1 MPAARYVQARQYAS
15 IFRSS
20 SLVTRSAVET
30 VLASAA
36 VGCTCVI
43 SSAMSSPPLLEP
55 RPAWTGSPCDHS
67 FPLHHC
73 EPRDQSVRVVV
84 TADTQEVV
92 QTAVPHVATD
102 ERLKARPALDHPDE
116 VPVEVS
122 PARLSPPALGLAEPK
137 MDIRRDTD
145 ETEHSRVQTELF
157 LEDARAVREQRVL
170 DRFARQP
177 VAAGKLESREQRR
190 CRQRLV
196 I

>member
-1 MPAARYVQARQYAS
+1 AARDSTAWPPAAAGRPW
-15 IFRSS
+15 
-20 SLVTRSAVET
+20 VTT
-30 VLASAA
+30 L
-36 VGCTCVI
+36 
-43 SSAMSSPPLLEP
+43 AMSPRPFCEP
-55 RPAWTGSPCDHS
+55 RPAWTASSGDPGSPL
-67 FPLHHC
+67 PHC
-73 EPRDQSVRVVV
+73 EPRDQSVGVVV

-177 VAAGKLESREQRR
+177 GAAGKLQGGE
-190 CRQRLV
+190 
-196 I
+196 